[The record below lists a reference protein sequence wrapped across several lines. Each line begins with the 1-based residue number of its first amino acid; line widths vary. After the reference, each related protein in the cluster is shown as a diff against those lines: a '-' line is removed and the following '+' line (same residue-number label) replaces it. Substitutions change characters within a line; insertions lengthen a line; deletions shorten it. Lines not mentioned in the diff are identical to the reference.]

1 MEQADKKKTANKRK
15 GVPREVWW
23 LPRPRID
30 RYKGGFPLHFE
41 KKLMRFLGNPQL
53 VLQPF
58 AGHCEFGV
66 RVDVKRENKPDV
78 IADAHNLPFKDEI
91 FDAVLLD
98 PPYADAYAKKLYDT
112 PPLSFKRYSTEAV
125 RVCKKDGFIV
135 VYHFMLSPR
144 LLGTKWYYLLVL
156 ITRVWHKARVVS
168 IFKKE

>member
-1 MEQADKKKTANKRK
+1 MEPTDKKKTASKRK

-41 KKLMRFLGNPQL
+41 KKLMRFLGNPPR

-66 RVDVKRENKPDV
+66 RVDFKRENRPDV
-78 IADAHNLPFKDEI
+78 IADAHSLPFKEGV
-91 FDAVLLD
+91 FDLVLLD
-98 PPYADAYAKKLYDT
+98 PPYADSYAKKLYDT
-112 PPLSFKRYSTEAV
+112 PPLSFKRYSAEAV
-125 RVCKKDGFIV
+125 RVCKKDGFVV
-135 VYHFMLSPR
+135 VYHYMLSPR
-144 LLGTKWYYLLVL
+144 LPGTKWDHLLVL

-168 IFKKE
+168 IFRKE